1 MSTKTN
7 FRVAKCLCYEGKGC
21 QTIRDCA
28 ITDDGKKH
36 IIQETKD
43 GEKYFTID
51 NPYSNNTLRDRH
63 FHGRIGDAIQAI
75 KEGYADVIL
84 SGGNTNVFNEH
95 DYPIVMINR
104 QIGDEYRQ
112 KSIKGF
118 KDTKIGYC
126 IFYGNKNSFGGYH
139 PVDAIGDMAM
149 IKEPMIYDSE
159 EEAQNKLNYY
169 IEEATKL
176 AKSSIND
183 KNEFLNIK
191 SDGVPSIV
199 NDIAWDMIEEL
210 PNDKVRLRDDLLA
223 LPHIGFE
230 VRQEIKNE

>member
-7 FRVAKCLCYEGKGC
+7 FRVAKCLCFDGKDY
-21 QTIRDCA
+21 QAIRDCA

-36 IIQETKD
+36 IIQKTKD
-43 GEKYFTID
+43 GERYFTID

-75 KEGYADVIL
+75 KDGYADVMI
-84 SGGNTNVFNEH
+84 SGDCTNVFNQH

-112 KSIKGF
+112 KFINGF
-118 KDTKIGYC
+118 RDTKIGYC
-126 IFYGNKNSFGGYH
+126 IFYGNKNSFGWYY
-139 PVDAIGDMAM
+139 PVDVIGNRT
-149 IKEPMIYDSE
+149 KEPMIYDSE
-159 EEAQNKLNYY
+159 EEAQNRLNYY

-183 KNEFLNIK
+183 KNEFLDIK
-191 SDGVPSIV
+191 YDEVPSIV
-199 NDIAWDMIEEL
+199 NDIAWDMVEEL
-210 PNDKVRLRDDLLA
+210 PEDKVKLRDDLSA

-230 VRQEIKNE
+230 VRQEIKK